1 MVHQSVRSFDSTS
14 CQELFKKVARSFLVA
29 GLVAVGL
36 STQAHALAVYGLTDS
51 GSLVAFDSA
60 SPTSIRSTVAV
71 SGLGSG
77 TSLVGIDFRP
87 ATGQLYGLSSDS
99 RLYTINLASGLATA
113 VGSAGAFTLGGG
125 SYGFDF
131 NPTVDRIRAVSTT
144 DQNLRLNPNDGTLAA
159 TDGTLAYAAGDRN
172 AGANPN
178 IAGAAYT
185 NSFAGAT
192 TTTLYDIDSA
202 LGILVTQAPPN
213 NGLLNTVGALGVATS
228 ANIGFDIFFFGNQAF
243 ASLGSDAAGYGFYGI
258 NLATGAASLIG
269 SFGNGLLIRDI
280 AIAQVPEPSTMAIF
294 GMGLLGLGL
303 QLRRK
308 RA

>member
-1 MVHQSVRSFDSTS
+1 MNF
-14 CQELFKKVARSFLVA
+14 ARSLVA
-29 GLVAVGL
+29 AGVAAI
-36 STQAHALAVYGLTDS
+36 SFTTPAHALAVYGLTDG

-60 SPTSIRSTVAV
+60 RPDLIRSTVLV
-71 SGLGSG
+71 SGLDAGA
-77 TSLVGIDFRP
+77 SLVGIDFRP

-99 RLYTINLASGLATA
+99 RLYTINLASGLASA

-131 NPTVDRIRAVSTT
+131 NPTVDRVRAVSTT

-159 TDGTLAYAAGDRN
+159 TDGTLAYAAGDPN
-172 AGANPN
+172 AGANPT

-192 TTTLYDIDSA
+192 ATTLYDIDSA
-202 LGILVTQAPPN
+202 LGVLVTQAPPN
-213 NGLLNTVGALGVATS
+213 NGLLNTIGALGVATS
-228 ANIGFDIFFFGNQAF
+228 ASVGFDIFFFGNQAF

-258 NLATGAASLIG
+258 NLATGAASMIG
-269 SFGNGLLIRDI
+269 NFGSGLRIRDI
-280 AIAQVPEPSTMAIF
+280 AIAQVPEPSTSL
-294 GMGLLGLGL
+294 LLGLGL
-303 QLRRK
+303 VGMGLAVRRK